1 VASISWRSSGANARG
16 EWRSSTFRSMAA
28 SAAAKSISV
37 SVDIVY
43 LARAKPAV
51 IANLKK
57 V

>member
-1 VASISWRSSGANARG
+1 
-16 EWRSSTFRSMAA
+16 MAA

-43 LARAKPAV
+43 LAQAKPAV